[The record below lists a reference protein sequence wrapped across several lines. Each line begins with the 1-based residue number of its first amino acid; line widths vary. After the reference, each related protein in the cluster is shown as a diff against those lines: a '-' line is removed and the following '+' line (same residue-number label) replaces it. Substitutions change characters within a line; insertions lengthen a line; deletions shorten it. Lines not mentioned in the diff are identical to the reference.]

1 MRGGAAASPA
11 RRGIIGGMRIRH
23 VVRPPSCE
31 PGAPDPRIATG
42 PPVRWGV
49 VATGHIARTVTEQL
63 LQLEDAVLQAVS
75 SRSEGS
81 ARAFA
86 DAFGAAAAYAD
97 RGDEPGYLRLARD
110 PDVDVVYVATP
121 HAQHH
126 RVARVLLE
134 AGKHVL
140 LEKAFTVT
148 AAEAD
153 DLVRAARERGCFLM
167 EAVWTRFLPVY
178 HALLDHLERD
188 AIGAPRWVQAD
199 LGMAVAFDP
208 DSRLWARAAGG
219 GALLDLSIY
228 PLTWALAALGLPS
241 DVQAAAEQAENG
253 VDALTTL
260 ALRHPSGGH
269 AQVVTSLVAQ
279 AASTAT
285 IGGSEGIIRTLAPLP
300 NPPGFDITRDGA
312 EQRVRI
318 DASTPRYAY
327 QLREVNRCLQ
337 EGLMESP
344 TMPLADTLALMRLL
358 DAARAQIGVRYPN
371 DDAAF
376 AAPA

>member
-1 MRGGAAASPA
+1 MS
-11 RRGIIGGMRIRH
+11 IRH

-31 PGAPDPRIATG
+31 PGAPDPRSATG
-42 PPVRWGV
+42 PPLRWGV

-75 SRSEGS
+75 SRSEQS

-86 DAFGAAAAYAD
+86 DAFGATAAYAD
-97 RGDEPGYLRLARD
+97 LGDEPGYLRLADD
-110 PDVDVVYVATP
+110 PDVQVVYVATP
-121 HAQHH
+121 HAHHH

-140 LEKAFTVT
+140 LEKSFTVT

-153 DLVRAARERGCFLM
+153 DLIGLARERGCFLM

-178 HALLDHLERD
+178 HQLLERLEQG
-188 AIGAPRWVQAD
+188 AIGVPRWVQAD

-208 DSRLWARAAGG
+208 ASRLWAREAGG
-219 GALLDLSIY
+219 GALLDLAVY
-228 PLTWALAALGLPS
+228 PLTWALAALGMPS
-241 DVQAAAEQAENG
+241 EVRAVAEQAENG

-260 ALRHPSGGH
+260 ALRHAAGAH
-269 AQVVTSLVAQ
+269 AQVLTSLVSHAT
-279 AASTAT
+279 STVT
-285 IGGSEGIIRTLAPLP
+285 IAGSEGVIRTLAPLP
-300 NPPGFDITRDGA
+300 NPPGFDLTRDGE

-318 DASTPRYAY
+318 ESTAPRYAY
-327 QLREVNRCLQ
+327 QLREVSRCLH
-337 EGLMESP
+337 EGLLESP

-371 DDAAF
+371 DEVATAA
-376 AAPA
+376 

>member
-1 MRGGAAASPA
+1 MPT
-11 RRGIIGGMRIRH
+11 RH

-42 PPVRWGV
+42 PPLRWGV
-49 VATGHIARTVTEQL
+49 VATGHIARTVTEHL

-75 SRSEGS
+75 SRSERS

-86 DAFGAAAAYAD
+86 DSFGAAAAYAD
-97 RGDEPGYLRLARD
+97 EGDEPGYLRLAND
-110 PDVDVVYVATP
+110 PDVDVVYVTTP

-126 RVARVLLE
+126 RVARTLLD

-148 AAEAD
+148 SAEAD
-153 DLVRAARERGCFLM
+153 DLIRLARARGCFLM
-167 EAVWTRFLPVY
+167 EAVWTRFLPVF
-178 HALLDHLERD
+178 HTLLDRLERG

-219 GALLDLSIY
+219 GALLDLAVY
-228 PLTWALAALGLPS
+228 PLTWTLAALGPPR
-241 DVQAAAEQAENG
+241 DVRAAAEQAGNG

-260 ALRHPSGGH
+260 ALRHASGGH
-269 AQVVTSLVAQ
+269 AQVLTTLVSHAT
-279 AASTAT
+279 STAT
-285 IGGSEGIIRTLAPLP
+285 IAGSEGIIRTLAPLP
-300 NPPGFDITRDGA
+300 NPPGFDIMRDGA

-327 QLREVNRCLQ
+327 QLREVTRCLQ
-337 EGLMESP
+337 DGLLESP

-358 DAARAQIGVRYPN
+358 DMARAQSGVRYPN
-371 DDAAF
+371 DDTAF
-376 AAPA
+376 ATPA